1 MSLVSAIPQNLTSY
15 GAAAIEM
22 DARLSQQG
30 GRLQSA
36 IDALNSSAPDPKV
49 LGRLPALGSQL
60 AAYARGNA
68 TVDAWVGD
76 VGNAFANA
84 DQGGSIPGRV
94 VHAQQSLI
102 NALVKGEEPQGARAR
117 GAQLLRAEEAG
128 KNGFLDLLPSGHATL
143 TWLLA
148 NKWWITKV
156 WGFGAKGGQLPT
168 ILASLLKDY
177 RLVPSPDGKYIIA
190 KGWRFL
196 SSDDSWLEQYIQSGR
211 LAGTR
216 YLADNPAVAKSF
228 DLKAMINGDLSKA
241 FNPSDSAFWKA
252 APRAGGAAAMT
263 LMLGTDVYNYG
274 WGSDRKQGFGNQF
287 AAAVTVDGAAT
298 AGTIAVSD
306 AAATAGGTAVG
317 AMIGADAGS
326 VVPGVG
332 TVIGLGVG
340 AGVGWFMSTGTG
352 KALRSDAVHVVATG
366 LHDGEKLASGA
377 WNDGKKVAK
386 TVVHDLNPVNWF

>member
-1 MSLVSAIPQNLTSY
+1 MSLVSAIPGNLTSY

-22 DARLSQQG
+22 DARLNLQG

-36 IDALNSSAPDPKV
+36 IDALNSSAPDPKF
-49 LGRLPALGSQL
+49 LGPLPALGSQV
-60 AAYARGNA
+60 AAFGSGNA
-68 TVDAWVGD
+68 AIDAWVGD

-84 DQGGSIPGRV
+84 DQGHPLPGGV
-94 VHAQQSLI
+94 VQAQQSLI
-102 NALVKGEEPQGARAR
+102 NALVKGEEPQGAAAR
-117 GAQLLRAEEAG
+117 GALLLRAQEAG

-168 ILASLLKDY
+168 VLASLLKGY
-177 RLVPSPDGKYIIA
+177 RLVPSADGKYIIA

-216 YLADNPAVAKSF
+216 YLADNGAVARYF
-228 DLKAMINGDLSKA
+228 NLKTMVNGDLSKA

-252 APRAGGAAAMT
+252 APKAGGAAAMT
-263 LMLGTDVYNYG
+263 LMLGSDIYNYG

-287 AAAVTVDGAAT
+287 AAAVTVDGATT
-298 AGTIAVSD
+298 AGTIALSD
-306 AAATAGGTAVG
+306 AAATAGGTAMG
-317 AMIGADAGS
+317 AMIGGEAGS
-326 VVPGVG
+326 VVPGLG
-332 TVIGLGVG
+332 TVIGIGVG

-352 KALRSDAVHVVATG
+352 KALRSEAVNLVASG
-366 LHDGEKLASGA
+366 FHDGEKLASGA
-377 WNDGKKVAK
+377 WDEGKKV
-386 TVVHDLNPVNWF
+386 VNDLNPVNWF